1 MGQAHPVDE
10 FVIFLAAAFAAHAG
24 FRDTN
29 MRPLAQAG
37 VAFLAGVAAAV
48 NICSDFAAATAA
60 ACGKCGAAPLPAKIG
75 LPNANVAA
83 FGLPP
88 LFRRAAAW
96 GDIAEKR
103 KIAPLVP
110 TMANSPDN
118 SHQPSSSQLLA
129 PTTPS
134 APTEASSR

>member
-37 VAFLAGVAAAV
+37 WRSSLAWLRPSISAPTSPLLRRRRVV
-48 NICSDFAAATAA
+48 SVVQP
-60 ACGKCGAAPLPAKIG
+60 PLPAKIG

-118 SHQPSSSQLLA
+118 SHQPSSNQLLA